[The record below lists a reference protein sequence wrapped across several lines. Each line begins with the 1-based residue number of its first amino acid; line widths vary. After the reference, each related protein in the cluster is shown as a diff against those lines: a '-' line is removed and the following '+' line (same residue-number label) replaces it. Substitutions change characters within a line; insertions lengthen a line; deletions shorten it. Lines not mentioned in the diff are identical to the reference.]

1 MSSEDMQI
9 EQLCKKVYELEK
21 KIELIQKEK
30 SQIEPLTDIV
40 KPKSKN
46 ASKEK
51 PVKEKPV
58 KEKVKKEKQEKPI
71 SGYLLFSKEMRETI
85 KADLIKEKGDE
96 IKCKPTLILSEIGKK
111 WNELSVEERDTWK
124 DKATAINKEKGLI

>member
-30 SQIEPLTDIV
+30 SEIEPVSDNV
-40 KPKSKN
+40 KSKTKN
-46 ASKEK
+46 TS
-51 PVKEKPV
+51 KEKPV

-71 SGYLLFSKEMRETI
+71 SGYLLFSKVMRESI
-85 KADLIKEKGDE
+85 KAELIKEKGDE
-96 IKCKPTLILSEIGKK
+96 IKNKPTLILTEIGKK